1 MKNHKGQQKAFDRYV
16 DSELYDDYL
25 DDYADD
31 DDYSYYS
38 NTAKLDELEA
48 KLFQKAPS
56 KLTNNKPPSKNE
68 PKTTTKKPSNNPA
81 PVPVAKLDKHLT
93 SQMIRDLALLIG
105 PEAKNCYFNLKEIQ
119 PLKNTQVLQTFRD
132 LYHKFET
139 VPVLF
144 LSLVFKD
151 NAQVV
156 YLWQINKKCPYQKGT
171 DIMVLDSKSQKLDVM
186 PHPSLLVLAKI
197 KPLKGE
203 QILDA
208 KLINDHQLLVKSR
221 KIDQK
226 NSATYY
232 VFRMY
237 KVKDFWGTSK
247 VNPYREEILAGDVFS
262 YELQIKF
269 HAIPSTINSAV
280 PNSLEFSL
288 FRRTN
293 VEDLSMMVPS
303 DNNPLDQTQSI
314 DKKKLIEM
322 KTCDYPGTQN
332 SWLKENIFSELI
344 YDETQQRFFMFD
356 KETSTV
362 LRWQANDIAVEHNSE
377 VKELDSVVKIK
388 DDIFFTSNNAVYKL
402 DTETLKLI
410 FTDTDMVTYPILLE
424 NIISQP
430 RKFHDF
436 VTFCNEPYAIM
447 LVNTIFRSVPIGK
460 HHHKDLCNI
469 KDHLKTSKTL
479 SWTTYMM
486 ESETPILVY
495 ICNNFLY
502 IKNLFWA
509 LDSQGSAPEEKIII
523 LPSESSSLGAAE
535 NASPSSI
542 QPTNKITDKNQKGHH
557 LHKEFKQSWD
567 WEILGFSSKK
577 LYLCKKFLN
586 QQSVQL
592 VEMSFD
598 VSINRLFSED
608 FIPDFQQIKKEDYY
622 LLPFDGKVS
631 AQMDRKEEIVFVSF
645 ENEPFYNDEV
655 NLMYNVPMS
664 LKNPQEIEEKAQII
678 KEEKKTEDNDK
689 ENKNYFKKMEKAKV
703 EISHKKDINQGLE
716 VTKEALKS
724 LRGNIST
731 KMGEVQ
737 EFNKKY
743 LDQEK
748 NPKKEK
754 VKLND
759 PGKVNIEGVQLYQEI
774 KTEKKK
780 MNKQRDKEKTK
791 RHKGDLRSQY

>member
-1 MKNHKGQQKAFDRYV
+1 
-16 DSELYDDYL
+16 
-25 DDYADD
+25 
-31 DDYSYYS
+31 
-38 NTAKLDELEA
+38 
-48 KLFQKAPS
+48 
-56 KLTNNKPPSKNE
+56 
-68 PKTTTKKPSNNPA
+68 
-81 PVPVAKLDKHLT
+81 
-93 SQMIRDLALLIG
+93 
-105 PEAKNCYFNLKEIQ
+105 
-119 PLKNTQVLQTFRD
+119 
-132 LYHKFET
+132 
-139 VPVLF
+139 
-144 LSLVFKD
+144 
-151 NAQVV
+151 
-156 YLWQINKKCPYQKGT
+156 
-171 DIMVLDSKSQKLDVM
+171 
-186 PHPSLLVLAKI
+186 
-197 KPLKGE
+197 
-203 QILDA
+203 
-208 KLINDHQLLVKSR
+208 
-221 KIDQK
+221 
-226 NSATYY
+226 
-232 VFRMY
+232 MY

-262 YELQIKF
+262 HELHIKLLEV
-269 HAIPSTINSAV
+269 PSSIDSAV
-280 PNSLEFSL
+280 PSSLEFSL

-293 VEDLSMMVPS
+293 VEDLSMMVPT
-303 DNNPLDQTQSI
+303 NENPLDQTQSL
-314 DKKKLIEM
+314 DRKKLIEQ
-322 KTCDYPGTQN
+322 KSCNYTGTE
-332 SWLKENIFSELI
+332 SFWRKDNIFSDFI
-344 YDETQQRFFMFD
+344 YDEAQQRLFMFD
-356 KETSTV
+356 KETSTI
-362 LRWQANDIAVEHNSE
+362 LKWQAQSIAVENNSE
-377 VKELDSVVKIK
+377 GKEFNSVTKVR
-388 DDIFFTSNNAVYKL
+388 DDIFLTCNNSLFRL
-402 DTETLKLI
+402 DTETLKPI
-410 FTDTDMVTYPILLE
+410 FTETDMVTYPILLE

-460 HHHKDLCNI
+460 LHHKDLCNI

-509 LDSQGSAPEEKIII
+509 LDSQGTAPEEKIII
-523 LPSESSSLGAAE
+523 LPSESSTAE
-535 NASPSSI
+535 NPSPSTI
-542 QPTNKITDKNQKGHH
+542 PTNKVPEKKENQNRGHH
-557 LHKEFKQSWD
+557 HSHKEFKQSWD

-598 VSINRLFSED
+598 VSIDRLFSED
-608 FIPDFQQIKKEDYY
+608 FIPEFQQIKKEDYY
-622 LLPFDGKVS
+622 LLPLDGEIS

-645 ENEPFYNDEV
+645 ENEPFYSDEV

-664 LKNPQEIEEKAQII
+664 LKNPQEIEEKAQSV
-678 KEEKKTEDNDK
+678 KEERKTEDNDK

-703 EISHKKDINQGLE
+703 EISHKKDINQGLQ

-743 LDQEK
+743 LEQEK

-754 VKLND
+754 VKLKD
-759 PGKVNIEGVQLYQEI
+759 PGKVDIEGVQLYQEI

-780 MNKQRDKEKTK
+780 MNKQRDKEKTQ
-791 RHKGDLRSQY
+791 RHKGDLRREY